1 MHCLRP
7 LTMLL
12 DAISKNNEIKMPV
25 NATYIPVK
33 LVVVTFE
40 NGTQKVSEFIS
51 GEDMIKYAEMMKK
64 QSVKVDMYI
73 AQKMVINK

>member
-1 MHCLRP
+1 
-7 LTMLL
+7 
-12 DAISKNNEIKMPV
+12 MPV
-25 NATYIPVK
+25 NATYIPLK

>member
-1 MHCLRP
+1 
-7 LTMLL
+7 
-12 DAISKNNEIKMPV
+12 MPV

-51 GEDMIKYAEMMKK
+51 GEDMIKYAEMMKE
-64 QSVKVDMYI
+64 QSVKVDMYV
-73 AQKMVINK
+73 AQKMVISE

>member
-1 MHCLRP
+1 
-7 LTMLL
+7 
-12 DAISKNNEIKMPV
+12 MPV

-51 GEDMIKYAEMMKK
+51 GEDMIKYAEMMKE
-64 QSVKVDMYI
+64 QSVKVDIYV
-73 AQKMVINK
+73 AEKMVINE